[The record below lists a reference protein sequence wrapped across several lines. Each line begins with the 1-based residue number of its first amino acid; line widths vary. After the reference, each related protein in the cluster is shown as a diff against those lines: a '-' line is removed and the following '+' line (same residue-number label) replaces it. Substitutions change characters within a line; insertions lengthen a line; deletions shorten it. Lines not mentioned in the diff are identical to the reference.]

1 MSTLLEVTLH
11 TLLCVRGVYPP
22 STFARRRAHG
32 VPVYQSR
39 HPEVRAYVAG
49 VVAALARELEAG
61 LLRRVTVVVKATD
74 GVPLERFII
83 DFAFMHMDALD
94 GGNRDARCV
103 VLSAR
108 GREQASTAS
117 TASTACMPVC

>member
-39 HPEVRAYVAG
+39 HPEVRAYIANAVK
-49 VVAALARELEAG
+49 ALSEELEKG
-61 LLRRVTVVVKATD
+61 LLRRVTVVVKAMD
-74 GVPLERFII
+74 GLPLERFII
-83 DFAFMHMDALD
+83 DFGFLQMDALA
-94 GGNRDARCV
+94 GGNRDAK
-103 VLSAR
+103 
-108 GREQASTAS
+108 
-117 TASTACMPVC
+117 